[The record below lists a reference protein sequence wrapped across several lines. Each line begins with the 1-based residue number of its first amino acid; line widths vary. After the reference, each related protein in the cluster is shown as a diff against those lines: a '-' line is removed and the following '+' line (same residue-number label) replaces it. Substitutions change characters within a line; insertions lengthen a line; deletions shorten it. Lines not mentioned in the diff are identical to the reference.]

1 VGGLGIDVRQG
12 ERSQIIFK
20 KSFVGFLEEGGV
32 TPLGGGG
39 GGGGREKVKM
49 KEWRGVNE
57 KKGVG
62 SP

>member
-1 VGGLGIDVRQG
+1 VGGLGIDAKEG

-20 KSFVGFLEEGGV
+20 KSFVEFLEKGDDV
-32 TPLGGGG
+32 TPLGGGKK
-39 GGGGREKVKM
+39 KVKM
-49 KEWRGVNE
+49 KEWRGINE